1 MPIPKTLK
9 DLLTLPTA
17 PFAESAVMRYL
28 ARTCARLPNV
38 EVAFDLYG
46 NLLAVYRHRPRRG
59 RVALA
64 LVAHTDHPGF
74 VVRERIDRRTVRA
87 EFRGG
92 VRPEYFPGARVR
104 FWAARGWVRGE
115 VAAPARARQ
124 VPDVAGSIGRP
135 EDVRI
140 RVPEPVAAGDLGMW
154 DLPDPVLRGGR
165 VYARGCD
172 DIAGAAALLQ
182 MLQNLAR
189 RRAAGEIYVLF
200 TRAEEVGFVGALG
213 AVRAG
218 TLPKHVPVVSIETS
232 SVLPGVTQG
241 AGPILRV
248 GDRAAVFHPGLT
260 AHLERV
266 ARELAERNKRF
277 AYQRKL
283 MDGGTCEAAPFLAYG
298 YVAGGICVALG
309 NYHNMDTQRKKI
321 GPEYISLSDW
331 QRMVQWFEAL
341 ACDDR
346 GYEDA
351 ADAALL
357 RPRMEER
364 WARYAELLAEA
375 LSGSAGTAP
384 GRRRGPG
391 PEAGVA
397 TGARPPGT
405 RGGGDHGQLRAT
417 MRSRVSTRR

>member
-1 MPIPKTLK
+1 MPLPKTLK

-17 PFAESAVMRYL
+17 PFAESAVMGYL
-28 ARTCARLPNV
+28 ARACARLPNV
-38 EVAFDLYG
+38 DAAFDSHG
-46 NLLAVYRHRPRRG
+46 NLLAGYRHRPRRG

-87 EFRGG
+87 EFHGG
-92 VRPEYFPGARVR
+92 VRPEYFPRARVR
-104 FWAARGWVRGE
+104 FWTGTGWVRGQ
-115 VAAPARARQ
+115 VAVLARARK
-124 VPDVAGSIGRP
+124 VPDVAGSIWRP
-135 EDVRI
+135 DDVRI

-154 DLPDPVLRGGR
+154 DLPDPVLRDGR

-189 RRAAGEIYVLF
+189 RRAVGEVYVLF

-218 TLPKHVPVVSIETS
+218 TLPKHLPVVSIETS
-232 SVLPGVTQG
+232 SVLPGVTPG

-260 AHLERV
+260 AHLDRV
-266 ARELAERNKRF
+266 ARELAQRQKKF

-298 YVAGGICVALG
+298 YVAGGICLALG
-309 NYHNMDTQRKKI
+309 NYHNMDTRRRKI
-321 GPEYISLSDW
+321 GPEYISLADW

-341 ACDDR
+341 ACDER
-346 GYEDA
+346 GYEEA
-351 ADAALL
+351 ADVGLL

-364 WARYAELLAEA
+364 WTKYAELLARTQPA
-375 LSGSAGTAP
+375 ILGAAA
-384 GRRRGPG
+384 RG
-391 PEAGVA
+391 
-397 TGARPPGT
+397 
-405 RGGGDHGQLRAT
+405 
-417 MRSRVSTRR
+417 

>member
-1 MPIPKTLK
+1 VAIPKTLK

-17 PFAESAVMRYL
+17 PFAEGAVLRYL
-28 ARTCARLPNV
+28 ARACARLADV
-38 EVAFDLYG
+38 DVAFDAHG
-46 NLLAVYRHRPRRG
+46 NLLVRYRRRPRRG

-92 VRPEYFPGARVR
+92 VRPEYFPGAGVR
-104 FWAARGWVRGE
+104 FWTAAGWVRGR
-115 VAAPARARQ
+115 VAALAEARQ
-124 VPDVAGSIGRP
+124 VADVAGAMWRP

-140 RVPEPVAAGDLGMW
+140 HVPEPVAAGDLGMW
-154 DLPDPVLRGGR
+154 DLPDPELRDGR

-182 MLQNLAR
+182 MLQNLSR
-189 RRAAGEIYVLF
+189 RRTAGEIYVLF

-218 TLPKHVPVVSIETS
+218 TLPKSLPVVSIETS
-232 SVLPGVTQG
+232 SALPGVTPG

-260 AHLERV
+260 AYLDRV
-266 ARELAERNKRF
+266 ARDLAQRQKTF

-309 NYHNMDTQRKKI
+309 NYHNMDTRRRKI
-321 GPEYISLSDW
+321 GPEYISLADW
-331 QRMVQWFEAL
+331 RRMVQWFEAL
-341 ACDDR
+341 AGDER
-346 GYEDA
+346 GYEEA
-351 ADAALL
+351 ADVGLL

-364 WARYAELLAEA
+364 WTTYAELLAETRA
-375 LSGSAGTAP
+375 AVLGAAAGDAHRV
-384 GRRRGPG
+384 GRRPRG
-391 PEAGVA
+391 
-397 TGARPPGT
+397 
-405 RGGGDHGQLRAT
+405 
-417 MRSRVSTRR
+417 